1 MGGGRADGLVT
12 AAGRGDSIV
21 PDRSSG
27 CAGGVGCRRSS
38 RLSVTVITVP
48 SVLGASVYRFGA
60 NASTPPDFRLPSRAV
75 DLFRTIRCRV
85 AIQAE
90 QLADAARDLLP
101 WGVTHAPTY
110 RLEVEQGAP
119 ALFAPAPARGG

>member
-1 MGGGRADGLVT
+1 
-12 AAGRGDSIV
+12 
-21 PDRSSG
+21 
-27 CAGGVGCRRSS
+27 
-38 RLSVTVITVP
+38 
-48 SVLGASVYRFGA
+48 
-60 NASTPPDFRLPSRAV
+60 V

-110 RLEVEQGAP
+110 RLEVEQGAL
-119 ALFAPAPARGG
+119 ALLAVTPVDMRRQVVEEVERRADLMGVRDAQASVYDDVVTGRCSR